1 MNRCVSL
8 CDRSIRSGPG
18 HKPSHPRVRR
28 FGTVETGKIVNR
40 CSGTS
45 LTVKGVGLDWQ
56 WIKINGVVA
65 IFDLLAASQ
74 VGEAEPLPAKKYIV
88 GIWAM
93 GLAKGD
99 G

>member
-1 MNRCVSL
+1 MKPEATSRETVFDEDRGGSL
-8 CDRSIRSGPG
+8 R
-18 HKPSHPRVRR
+18 
-28 FGTVETGKIVNR
+28 VETGKIVNR
-40 CSGTS
+40 CSGRS

>member
-1 MNRCVSL
+1 MM
-8 CDRSIRSGPG
+8 P
-18 HKPSHPRVRR
+18 PSPTTSHSFRDIGKGFDGQVGGR
-28 FGTVETGKIVNR
+28 GAVETGKIVNR

-45 LTVKGVGLDWQ
+45 LTLQGVGLDWQ

-74 VGEAEPLPAKKYIV
+74 VGEAEPLPAKKHFV
-88 GIWAM
+88 GIWAL
-93 GLAKGD
+93 GLAEGD